1 MDLSSLVF
9 YLGTI
14 PLLSLLFTTISL
26 FAYHFNLISTTPLTP
41 PTLPINTPTSPICPP
56 SRPSTTTTLTSLLAT
71 LGLTAAWLIQSSFL
85 TACELQ
91 PVLSGHQGHVPSIC
105 PQSHFHNTSNPN
117 IPSMLSGAA
126 IGKSILSWV
135 MVVVSAAMSEC
146 ARQGWNRARCAE
158 MEDMRGGASRGYE
171 EGWRDGGAGD
181 LEVRGWKGRSVVVGI
196 NEVDQIH
203 QQEERFELSSAPT
216 FKSHQEM
223 VREMG
228 RARVR
233 GYETRGT
240 RDSEFVLGRG
250 KYQQQDSGDGRGR
263 VPTIKKKGEVV
274 VGLDVGMGYESRI

>member
-1 MDLSSLVF
+1 
-9 YLGTI
+9 
-14 PLLSLLFTTISL
+14 
-26 FAYHFNLISTTPLTP
+26 
-41 PTLPINTPTSPICPP
+41 
-56 SRPSTTTTLTSLLAT
+56 
-71 LGLTAAWLIQSSFL
+71 
-85 TACELQ
+85 
-91 PVLSGHQGHVPSIC
+91 
-105 PQSHFHNTSNPN
+105 
-117 IPSMLSGAA
+117 
-126 IGKSILSWV
+126 
-135 MVVVSAAMSEC
+135 
-146 ARQGWNRARCAE
+146 
-158 MEDMRGGASRGYE
+158 MRGGASRGYE

-216 FKSHQEM
+216 FKSHEEM

-250 KYQQQDSGDGRGR
+250 KYQQQHSEDWRGR